1 MLAAMLRLHPFEYHR
16 PERLD
21 EALALLSG
29 HGDDVMP
36 IAGGT
41 DLVPN
46 MKHGLFT
53 PGHLV
58 SLRRVEEL
66 RGFEADAEGGLRIGA
81 VESLDAVARNPDVL
95 GQWPMLASACSQIS
109 GPQLRRAG
117 TLGGNVCLDTRCTY
131 YNQTRFWRGAL
142 GYCLKKDGDACH
154 VVKGGTRCV
163 AAHSAD
169 GATAL
174 CALGAELEIAAPD
187 GGRRTVPIEGF
198 FTSDGVWNRRMG
210 QGELLVAIRL
220 PAPLPGE
227 RAAFRK
233 LRVRASIDFPL
244 ANLAVAVELGPDGSV
259 GALRMYVSGMG
270 SYPRRV
276 GKVEE
281 AARGRRLTEDVIEEV
296 AEQAFRQC
304 HPLDN
309 IIVDPEWRR
318 AMVPVM
324 ARRAL
329 AGIAAGDATG
339 S

>member
-1 MLAAMLRLHPFEYHR
+1 MLRLHPFEYHR
-16 PERLD
+16 PTRLD
-21 EALALLSG
+21 EALALLSA
-29 HGDDVMP
+29 HGDDAMP

-53 PGHLV
+53 PAHLV

-66 RGFEADAEGGLRIGA
+66 CGFGPSGDGGFRIGA
-81 VESLDAVARNPDVL
+81 AESLDAVTRHPELRAR
-95 GQWPMLASACSQIS
+95 WPMLAEACARIS

-131 YNQTRFWRGAL
+131 YNQTRFWRDAL
-142 GYCLKKDGDACH
+142 GYCLKKDGEVCH

-174 CALGAELEIAAPD
+174 CALGAELEIAGPD
-187 GGRRTVPIEGF
+187 GARRTVPIDGF
-198 FTSDGVWNRRMG
+198 FTSDGVWNRRM
-210 QGELLVAIRL
+210 ERDEILVAIRL
-220 PAPLPGE
+220 PAPAPGT
-227 RAAFRK
+227 RTAFRK
-233 LRVRASIDFPL
+233 LRIRGAIDFPM
-244 ANLAVAVELGPDGSV
+244 ANLAIAVELDEDGTV
-259 GALRMYVSGMG
+259 RALRAYASGMG

-281 AARGRRLTEDVIEEV
+281 EARGSRLTEDVIEAV
-296 AEQAFRQC
+296 AGQAFRQC

-309 IIVDPEWRR
+309 IPVDPEWRR
-318 AMVPVM
+318 AMVPVLT
-324 ARRAL
+324 RRAL
-329 AGIAAGDATG
+329 SEIAGDAG
-339 S
+339 PA

>member
-1 MLAAMLRLHPFEYHR
+1 MLRLHPYEYHG
-16 PERLD
+16 PTRLD
-21 EALALLSG
+21 EALALLSA
-29 HGDDVMP
+29 HGEDAMP

-58 SLRRVEEL
+58 SLRRIDEL
-66 RGFEADAEGGLRIGA
+66 RGFDAGEDGGLRVGA
-81 VESLDAVARNPDVL
+81 CESLDAVARHPAV
-95 GQWPMLASACSQIS
+95 GERWPMLAAACAQVS
-109 GPQLRRAG
+109 GPQLRRVG
-117 TLGGNVCLDTRCTY
+117 TLGGNVCLDTRCTW

-142 GYCLKKDGDACH
+142 GYCLKKDGVDCH

-187 GGRRTVPIEGF
+187 GGRRIVPIDAF
-198 FTSDGVWNRRMG
+198 FTSDGVWNRRMEK
-210 QGELLVAIRL
+210 GEILAGVRL
-220 PAPLPGE
+220 PPPRPGA

-233 LRVRASIDFPL
+233 LRIRDSIDFPL
-244 ANLAVAVELGPDGSV
+244 ANLAVAAELAADGAVLS
-259 GALRMYVSGMG
+259 LRVFASGMG
-270 SYPRRV
+270 AYPRRV

-281 AARGRRLTEDVIEEV
+281 AAKGLRLTDDVIEAV
-296 AEQAFRQC
+296 SEQAFRQC
-304 HPLDN
+304 HPLEN

-318 AMVPVM
+318 AMIPVM
-324 ARRAL
+324 TRRAL
-329 AGIAAGDATG
+329 VEIASGA
-339 S
+339 